1 MFVAGNT
8 NSKNI
13 ILTENTSFVNKHRG
27 CIQNISIVFVSVLTV
42 KLYLNQ
48 EVYLQ
53 ELKWIHPVFKW
64 GL

>member
-53 ELKWIHPVFKW
+53 ELK
-64 GL
+64 

>member
-8 NSKNI
+8 NSQNI
-13 ILTENTSFVNKHRG
+13 SLTENTNFVNKHRG
-27 CIQNISIVFVSVLTV
+27 FIQNISIVFVSVLTV

-53 ELKWIHPVFKW
+53 ELK
-64 GL
+64 